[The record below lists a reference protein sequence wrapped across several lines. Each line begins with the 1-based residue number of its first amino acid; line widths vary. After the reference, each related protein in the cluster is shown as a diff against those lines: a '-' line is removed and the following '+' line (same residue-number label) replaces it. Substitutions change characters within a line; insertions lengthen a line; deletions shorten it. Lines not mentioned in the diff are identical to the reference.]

1 MLVAHLIRE
10 YLDFYRMDYTMS
22 VYLPEV
28 CIQNT
33 DAIQRDDLS
42 KKAGIKPSHLHES
55 SVPLLV

>member
-28 CIQNT
+28 CIQNS
-33 DAIQRDDLS
+33 DIVQIDDLQ
-42 KKAGIKPSHLHES
+42 KKAGIKPTHSHES
-55 SVPLLV
+55 TVPLLV